1 MPDFYR
7 VLNVAKTASPDD
19 IKKAY
24 RRLALKWHPDKNP
37 NNKFEAEKK
46 FKEIAEAYEILSDEK
61 KREVY
66 DRYGLDGLQRHS
78 AGGGHGGF
86 NDFGDFGRMG
96 GFHFE
101 FRSPDDIF
109 REFFGTSDPFSA
121 FFGESRR
128 RTPES
133 HDSLFQDSFFNS
145 GFPSFGL
152 PHAPSRL
159 RSGFLFDPYG
169 DLWSIFPRSGH
180 SMFPPGHGSG
190 FSSFQSGFGDFD
202 SGFTSFSTSSSFGSP
217 RSGSAARRTTST
229 TRFINGK
236 KIKTTKILENGQE
249 TEIVEENGK
258 ITSKLVNGQQQML
271 MY

>member
-145 GFPSFGL
+145 GFPSFG
-152 PHAPSRL
+152 
-159 RSGFLFDPYG
+159 
-169 DLWSIFPRSGH
+169 H

-202 SGFTSFSTSSSFGSP
+202 GGFTSFSTSSSFGSP
-217 RSGSAARRTTST
+217 RSGSATRRTTST

-271 MY
+271 TY

>member
-169 DLWSIFPRSGH
+169 DLWSIFPRSG
-180 SMFPPGHGSG
+180 
-190 FSSFQSGFGDFD
+190 
-202 SGFTSFSTSSSFGSP
+202 FTSFSTSSSFGSP